1 MGGWLAWRL
10 SGWAGGWVAERA
22 VRPEMMSWP
31 AHARVL
37 QSFQPHW
44 QRGGWHPSS
53 CGPSSECV
61 GSPSTWA
68 PSTRSSGML
77 GAEVEQKMCRTASAR
92 TEVWDGFK
100 LLRTTG
106 GWAAVRD

>member
-1 MGGWLAWRL
+1 M
-10 SGWAGGWVAERA
+10 
-22 VRPEMMSWP
+22 PECHS
-31 AHARVL
+31 
-37 QSFQPHW
+37 
-44 QRGGWHPSS
+44 PSS
-53 CGPSSECV
+53 STGSEGDGIRV
-61 GSPSTWA
+61 PAAPALNALESPSTRA

-77 GAEVEQKMCRTASAR
+77 AAEVEQKMCRTASAR